1 LEDKYKKI
9 KNLKTNFM
17 SKKIVFNQEKNA
29 LYFHNNDIQY
39 RIDFMDFKRSQENF
53 NSHYQLVDGLEQ
65 NLIII
70 FTDIDRIE
78 RKLKVINKAF
88 NKINLKFDNG
98 TISLVIHFE
107 IKEFVLMIDENGF
120 LCLALDLER
129 ISFKEIEAIKNPGF
143 DFIDINNADIDEINL
158 FAQSIFGKIQN
169 KYKQFNF
176 ILKLDKMSFHRPNN
190 NTIDS
195 F

>member
-1 LEDKYKKI
+1 
-9 KNLKTNFM
+9 M